1 MCVLDWGGEPIDEED
16 LVVSSEDKV
25 EKFNQNSWVV
35 FTDVGPSIVLASL
48 FVAALPPE
56 VVGES

>member
-1 MCVLDWGGEPIDEED
+1 M
-16 LVVSSEDKV
+16 VVSSEDKV

-35 FTDVGPSIVLASL
+35 FTDVRPSVVLASL